1 MKQIILHNLD
11 SRRTYHIFPPVSG
24 QGMYQLIINSKLQ
37 PDHNIEVLFDTQE
50 ELDALLLAY
59 KRPNHDE
66 D

>member
-1 MKQIILHNLD
+1 
-11 SRRTYHIFPPVSG
+11 
-24 QGMYQLIINSKLQ
+24 MYQLIINSKLQ